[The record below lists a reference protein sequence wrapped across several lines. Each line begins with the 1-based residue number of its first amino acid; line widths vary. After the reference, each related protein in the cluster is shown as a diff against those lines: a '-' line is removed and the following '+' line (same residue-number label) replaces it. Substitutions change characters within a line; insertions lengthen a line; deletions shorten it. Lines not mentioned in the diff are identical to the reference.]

1 LKTTPNQAG
10 IDCGAEGFNI
20 QSESSTSFAY
30 EFGGGMS
37 YAVLE
42 DVSISLEYLYTGFN
56 DVALGDYHDSD
67 LVIEGSD
74 VNINTQS
81 MLSPG

>member
-1 LKTTPNQAG
+1 MKTTPNQAG